1 MHSVGHKEES
11 VKGIKGTG
19 DTVLRSMLQQEYIS
33 YIYTIMNLSLLDC
46 AFFLII

>member
-33 YIYTIMNLSLLDC
+33 YICTIMNLSLLDC